1 MASPSQPPPYA
12 YVFEQYPKSPW
23 PRLEDLEPLSQLH
36 TKYWGNPIQGNEPE
50 LQLPSESQAISDE
63 GQAMDDDLDESQ
75 AMDDDSG
82 EGQREIGTGC
92 FVLDL
97 GNESLKTQALWVRR
111 DYLRFYEYCNLYC
124 NSVLDSQLGHR
135 SKTAP
140 SVVITGQPGIG
151 RCFWSLRPS
160 ILKYLLI
167 EQGRATG
174 SIMPSAGA

>member
-12 YVFEQYPKSPW
+12 YVFDPRYPDDTPPW
-23 PRLEDLEPLSQLH
+23 LKLSDSHPLSELH
-36 TKYWGNPIQGNEPE
+36 TKYWSHPIQGNEPE
-50 LQLPSESQAISDE
+50 LQPPSESQAISDE
-63 GQAMDDDLDESQ
+63 GQ

-97 GNESLKTQALWVRR
+97 GIESLQTQTLWVRM

-135 SKTAP
+135 PKTAP

-151 RCFWSLRPS
+151 RCFSSLRPS
-160 ILKYLLI
+160 ILKYLFI
-167 EQGRATG
+167 E
-174 SIMPSAGA
+174 